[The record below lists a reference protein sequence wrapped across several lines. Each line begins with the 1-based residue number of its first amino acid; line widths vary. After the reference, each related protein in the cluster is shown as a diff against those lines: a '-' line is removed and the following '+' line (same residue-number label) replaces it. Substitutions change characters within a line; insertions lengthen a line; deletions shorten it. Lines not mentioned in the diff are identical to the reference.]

1 MLTSISRVSGLAYG
15 KDQDLV
21 PVDAF
26 LEKPVDPTTLL
37 RKVAELLAGKE
48 A

>member
-1 MLTSISRVSGLAYG
+1 M
-15 KDQDLV
+15 

-26 LEKPVDPTTLL
+26 LEKPVDPATLL
-37 RKVAELLAGKE
+37 RKVADLLAGKE